1 MRTLRFLPV
10 LLAFFTGASL
20 ADEMPTFQQL
30 DADSDKM
37 LNIQEVET
45 VLSGINFS
53 EADTNKDGLIDEQE
67 FTLLLEQLRR
77 VDVSES

>member
-1 MRTLRFLPV
+1 V